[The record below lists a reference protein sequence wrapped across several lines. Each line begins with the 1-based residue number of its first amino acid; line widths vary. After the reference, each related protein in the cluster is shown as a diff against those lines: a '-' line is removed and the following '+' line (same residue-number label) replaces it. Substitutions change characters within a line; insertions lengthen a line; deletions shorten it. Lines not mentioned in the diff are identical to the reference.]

1 MKSKPTLVVLDPKG
15 DTELF
20 KLCMSKLGSMSERL
34 PFDQGREAYLAHKTP
49 DENPY
54 GSDDFGCEE
63 WLNGCMVTAMAL
75 SKQDKVVDATKQE
88 YAFSTH
94 CMSCDNG
101 KNYQI
106 DDNIPESCPVCGE
119 HKEYSIVNMNS
130 LKGN

>member
-1 MKSKPTLVVLDPKG
+1 M
-15 DTELF
+15 
-20 KLCMSKLGSMSERL
+20 
-34 PFDQGREAYLAHKTP
+34 
-49 DENPY
+49 ENV
-54 GSDDFGCEE
+54 
-63 WLNGCMVTAMAL
+63 MTL

-106 DDNIPESCPVCGE
+106 NDDIPESCPVCGE

-130 LKGN
+130 LKGNFSVSDWYVCNDCSSHDIGWTDAQESICHSCGSLNIIVE